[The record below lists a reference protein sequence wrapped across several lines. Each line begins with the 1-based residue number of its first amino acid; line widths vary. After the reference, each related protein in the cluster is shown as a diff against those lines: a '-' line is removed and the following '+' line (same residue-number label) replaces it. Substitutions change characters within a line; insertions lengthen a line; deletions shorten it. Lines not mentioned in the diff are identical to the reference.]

1 MSQPNFSLGFNFVVK
16 TSEENE
22 GLSNKTPLTDQEVD
36 VFVEE
41 QRNARTVKRTNSDVR
56 KFVKFFLEPPRSE
69 ERRLNDISLAELDN
83 YLYHFIL
90 EIRKPD
96 GEEDEHDSSTS
107 FKKSIER
114 HLRQQ
119 QYDFSLIENR
129 EFAKHREILKAK
141 RKELKG
147 KGKGCKPNAS

>member
-1 MSQPNFSLGFNFVVK
+1 MSQPKFSLGFNFVVK

-96 GEEDEHDSSTS
+96 GEEDEHHSSTS

>member
-1 MSQPNFSLGFNFVVK
+1 M
-16 TSEENE
+16 
-22 GLSNKTPLTDQEVD
+22 
-36 VFVEE
+36 
-41 QRNARTVKRTNSDVR
+41 
-56 KFVKFFLEPPRSE
+56 KFFLEPPRSE

-96 GEEDEHDSSTS
+96 GEEYEHDSST
-107 FKKSIER
+107 KKSIER